1 MKYGHDDDF
10 DEVNHYTNHDF
21 VEKAFEECDL
31 NHEGR
36 LSYQEFKMWVER
48 TPGILEYLESILPFS
63 GPKDN
68 HPHHSKLETLP
79 MVSMMR
85 KVTSTQSLQR
95 AISNTND
102 NHHNDKSMHNL
113 RSNLSL
119 GPGKLEKKLSFND
132 RQNSFGRERSNSH
145 DFSGQ
150 HQHTPATPSSS
161 AEASSSSSIAGEE
174 EHVLGL
180 IQQAIDVTHNE
191 DNRKL
196 LMEVY
201 EAVVNNYSG
210 GHSCSTKHNHSR
222 ELTSDEILRTAV
234 AKEGYLWKK
243 GKSILHLWSKR
254 FYLLSGNC
262 MYYYGHQKDIRPKG
276 VIFLTGCLVDR
287 VHDKEME
294 GKGYWGIELLH
305 QDLCTGEHHRHDKRL
320 LFCKSEE
327 EREDWVTL
335 LQHNAQVI
343 PIEDDYVIGKELGRG
358 RFSTVHECVNKM
370 TGDHHAVKVIDKASI
385 ESEEKALL
393 RTEIAVLKLVD
404 HPNIIKMEGLYESRT
419 HIYIVMEKLNGGEL
433 FERIVGRPRFS
444 EEETAKL
451 IRPLLESVAYIH
463 DLGIVHRDLKP
474 ENILCG
480 DNLEDLKIAD
490 FGLSKMILPT
500 ERMDSACG
508 TLSYVA
514 PEVLTMLGYGKEA
527 DLWSVGVIMF
537 LVMCGKLPFD
547 GDDQNEIIKST
558 IQGDLKVNPTVWAK
572 LSDNAKSLITSLLN
586 KNVKDRIGAKDALRH
601 PFIVSHC
608 PHHKRESA
616 AIISSPKQT
625 IRTIYHIH
633 TAQCNSD
640 SDN

>member
-1 MKYGHDDDF
+1 M
-10 DEVNHYTNHDF
+10 NSYTNHDF

-48 TPGILEYLESILPFS
+48 TPGILEYLESILPFI

-85 KVTSTQSLQR
+85 KVTSTQSLHR
-95 AISNTND
+95 AISSAND
-102 NHHNDKSMHNL
+102 YHHNDKSMHNL

-119 GPGKLEKKLSFND
+119 GPGKLEKKLSFSD
-132 RQNSFGRERSNSH
+132 RQNSFGRERSLSQ
-145 DFSGQ
+145 DSSG
-150 HQHTPATPSSS
+150 HFHPLAASSQT
-161 AEASSSSSIAGEE
+161 EASSSSSIGSEE

-180 IQQAIDVTHNE
+180 IQRAMEVTQNE

-196 LMEVY
+196 LSEVL
-201 EAVVNNYSG
+201 EVIAGNYNG
-210 GHSCSTKHNHSR
+210 GHSNSTKHGFSR
-222 ELTSDEILRTAV
+222 DLTSDEILRTAV

-287 VHDKEME
+287 FHDKEME

-305 QDLCTGEHHRHDKRL
+305 QDLCTGEHHRHDKRV

-335 LQHNAQVI
+335 LQHNAQVV
-343 PIEDDYVIGKELGRG
+343 PIEDDYVIGRELGRG

-370 TGDHHAVKVIDKASI
+370 TGGHYAVKVIDKASI
-385 ESEEKALL
+385 ETEEKILL

-444 EEETAKL
+444 EEEAAKL

-480 DNLEDLKIAD
+480 DNLEELKIAD
-490 FGLSKMILPT
+490 FGLSKMVLPT

-537 LVMCGKLPFD
+537 LVLCGKLPFE

-558 IQGDLKVNPTVWAK
+558 IQGDLKVNPTVWGK
-572 LSDNAKSLITSLLN
+572 LSDDAKSLITSLLN
-586 KNVKDRIGAKDALRH
+586 KNVKDRISAKDALRH
-601 PFIVSHC
+601 PFIISHC
-608 PHHKRESA
+608 PHHKREA
-616 AIISSPKQT
+616 TVMVSSPRQT
-625 IRTIYHIH
+625 IRTVYHTVGVGNH
-633 TAQCNSD
+633 TVQCNSD